1 MLQICV
7 CGSASA
13 GLDKTCRSSEQS
25 TETQSCFSRENP
37 CYACEDKKRHCLEN
51 TDNLLFRMFEF
62 FSAFHVGSSVPDIC
76 GLFFA
81 VIFTRRI
88 LP

>member
-1 MLQICV
+1 
-7 CGSASA
+7 
-13 GLDKTCRSSEQS
+13 
-25 TETQSCFSRENP
+25 
-37 CYACEDKKRHCLEN
+37 
-51 TDNLLFRMFEF
+51 MFEF